1 MKTIAISL
9 IKGYRYFI
17 SPMRPPCCRFY
28 PSCSEYAITAF
39 QNHHFFNALF
49 LSTKR
54 ILKCN
59 PFHSGGLDEVPPLTK
74 HKSPTSTQ

>member
-39 QNHHFFNALF
+39 KDHNFIYALF
-49 LSTKR
+49 LSIKR
-54 ILKCN
+54 VLKCN
-59 PFHSGGLDEVPPLTK
+59 PFHTGGIDEVPPPIQQ
-74 HKSPTSTQ
+74 KSSTSTQ